1 MKKILLS
8 FSALAAMLATTATFS
23 ACSSDDEQQSSAT
36 LSLNAVKGDY
46 GFGTRSI
53 SYVDASDVTKG
64 INTTWATSD
73 KVAVYKSGWSSKIGD
88 LSPIAEKTEGNKTKL
103 DGNVASDGLN
113 IGDRTELIMPRTTWS
128 YTDQDGTIGTIS
140 SKFDYAIASAQV
152 TFIDQNKKIYASD
165 AIFKTQQ
172 AIVRY
177 IFNYGSD
184 NSKKFTS
191 LTIVAESGKLVKTR
205 SLDGSSVEYG
215 GLEVKP
221 SNATN
226 IFDVALRNDNT
237 DPDKYTLTVKD
248 EQGKIYSSTSTKPHS
263 YAWGKFIIHEVNV
276 AFVDDTHTER
286 DTYQYQGTEEW

>member
-8 FSALAAMLATTATFS
+8 ISALATMLATTATFS
-23 ACSSDDEQQSSAT
+23 ACSSDDEQQSAT
-36 LSLNAVKGDY
+36 LALNAVKGDY

-53 SYVDASDVTKG
+53 SYVDPNNVAKG

-88 LSPIAEKTEGNKTKL
+88 LSPMDGKTDGNKTKL

-128 YTDQDGTIGTIS
+128 YTDQDGTIETIS
-140 SKFDYAIASAQV
+140 STFDYAIASAQV

-177 IFNYGSD
+177 IIKYGSET
-184 NSKKFTS
+184 KKFTS
-191 LTIVAESGKLVKTR
+191 LTIVAQSGKLVKSRT
-205 SLDGSSVEYG
+205 LDGSSVEYG
-215 GLEVKP
+215 GLEIKP
-221 SNATN
+221 SSATN

-237 DPDKYTLTVKD
+237 DADKYTLTVKD
-248 EQGKIYSSTSTKPHS
+248 EEGKIYSSTSTQSHS

-286 DTYQYQGTEEW
+286 DTYQYQGTETW

>member
-1 MKKILLS
+1 MKRLLLS
-8 FSALAAMLATTATFS
+8 FSVLAAMLATTATFS
-23 ACSSDDEQQSSAT
+23 ACSSDDEQQSAT
-36 LSLNAVKGDY
+36 LALNAVKGDY
-46 GFGTRSI
+46 GFGTRAI
-53 SYVDASDVTKG
+53 SYVNASDVTKG
-64 INTTWATSD
+64 IKTTWAPTD

-88 LSPIAEKTEGNKTKL
+88 LSPIADKTDGNKTKL

-128 YTDQDGTIGTIS
+128 YTDQDGTIETIS
-140 SKFDYAIASAQV
+140 STFDYAIASAQV
-152 TFIDQNKKIYASD
+152 TFIDKDKKIYASD
-165 AIFKTQQ
+165 AMFKTQQ

-177 IFNYGSD
+177 IFNYGVD

-191 LTIVAESGKLVKTR
+191 LTIVAESGKLVKSR

-215 GLEVKP
+215 GLEIKP
-221 SNATN
+221 CNATN

-237 DPDKYTLTVKD
+237 DADKYTLTVKD
-248 EQGKIYSSTSTKPHS
+248 EEGKIYSSTSTKPHS

>member
-8 FSALAAMLATTATFS
+8 ISALATMLATTATFS
-23 ACSSDDEQQSSAT
+23 ACSSDDEQQSAT
-36 LSLNAVKGDY
+36 LALNAVKGDY

-53 SYVDASDVTKG
+53 SYVDPNNVTKG

-88 LSPIAEKTEGNKTKL
+88 LSPMDGKTDGNKTKL

-128 YTDQDGTIGTIS
+128 YTDQDGTIETIS
-140 SKFDYAIASAQV
+140 STFDYAIASAQV

-177 IFNYGSD
+177 IIKYGSET
-184 NSKKFTS
+184 KKFTS
-191 LTIVAESGKLVKTR
+191 LTIVAQSGKLVKSRT
-205 SLDGSSVEYG
+205 LDGSSVEYG
-215 GLEVKP
+215 GLEIKP
-221 SNATN
+221 SSATN

-237 DPDKYTLTVKD
+237 DADKYTLTVKD
-248 EQGKIYSSTSTKPHS
+248 EEGKIYSSTSTQSHS

-286 DTYQYQGTEEW
+286 DTYQYQGTETW

>member
-8 FSALAAMLATTATFS
+8 ISALAAMLATTATFC
-23 ACSSDDEQQSSAT
+23 ACSSDDEQQSAT
-36 LSLNAVKGDY
+36 LALNAVKGDY

-53 SYVDASDVTKG
+53 SYVDATDVTKG
-64 INTTWATSD
+64 INTTWDTSD
-73 KVAVYKSGWSSKIGD
+73 KVAVYKGGWTSKIGD
-88 LSPIAEKTEGNKTKL
+88 LAPMAGKTEGNKTKL

-140 SKFDYAIASAQV
+140 STFDYAIASAQV

-177 IFNYGSD
+177 IIKYGSD
-184 NSKKFTS
+184 ASKKFTS
-191 LTIVAESGKLVKTR
+191 LTIVAASGKLVKSR

-215 GLEVKP
+215 GLEIKP
-221 SNATN
+221 SSATN

-248 EQGKIYSSTSTKPHS
+248 EEGKIYSSTSTQSHS

-286 DTYQYQGTEEW
+286 DTYQYQGTETW